1 MENELL
7 KILTIIAVLS
17 LIINIALDCTIDDRK
32 MNLHLGYS
40 ILSILGLYNIGE
52 YVLSLCIL
60 IASILWSILWI
71 IMYLSRNEK

>member
-7 KILTIIAVLS
+7 TVLTIIAVLS
-17 LIINIALDCTIDDRK
+17 LMINIALDCTIDDRK

-40 ILSILGLYNIGE
+40 ILSVLGLYNIGE